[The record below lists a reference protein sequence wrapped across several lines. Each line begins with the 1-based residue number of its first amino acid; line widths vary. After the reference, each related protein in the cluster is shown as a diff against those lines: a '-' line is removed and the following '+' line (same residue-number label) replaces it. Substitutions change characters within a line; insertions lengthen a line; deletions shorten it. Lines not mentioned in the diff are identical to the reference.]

1 MSKRKA
7 EDLSDFSDIVDIS
20 EIVDLPKNDISE
32 IVDLPK
38 NDIPKKKKRKSP
50 RKNGLK

>member
-38 NDIPKKKKRKSP
+38 NDIPKKKKNEKAQE
-50 RKNGLK
+50 KTD